1 MYAVFRTGGKQYR
14 ATTGDR
20 LRVERLDAEEGSTV
34 EFDQVLLV
42 GEGADV
48 QLGSPVL
55 AGGRVEAKVTSQGR
69 GKKIVVLK
77 FRRRTNYKR
86 VKGHRQHYTE
96 VEVTSITASAPKKT
110 AKPDAETAA
119 PEKAAKTDT
128 KKVTKKTTKKKAAKT
143 TTKKTAKKTT
153 KKTTKKTAKKTA
165 KKTTK
170 KT

>member
-96 VEVTSITASAPKKT
+96 VEITSITASAPKK
-110 AKPDAETAA
+110 AVKPDAETTAT
-119 PEKAAKTDT
+119 EKAAKMDT
-128 KKVTKKTTKKKAAKT
+128 KKIS
-143 TTKKTAKKTT
+143 KKTAKKTT
-153 KKTTKKTAKKTA
+153 KKAAKTTAKKTA

-170 KT
+170 KTATKTAKKTTKKT